1 MSKQFYCTAKLSN
14 RMHKTPEGFLVCQDV
29 AITRTGEL
37 QYLHN
42 EVPGI
47 TKGASHVTIVER
59 SAEDIF
65 NEETMASFEGKSITL
80 NHPPMFL
87 DSTNY
92 RKFDVGH
99 VQNVRKGTGE
109 FDGKLLA
116 DLLVKDESAIKKI
129 ETRELREVSCG
140 YNTEYIEIGPGRGR
154 QTEIRGNHLAL
165 VPRGRAGPEC
175 AIFDSAPKEIK
186 MSLKDKFAKWLDAM
200 PDEGG
205 EEETVDSLKAKLAA
219 FKKKD
224 EDAAADKAKAAK
236 DLATA
241 NDTIATLT
249 AAKAAADAAL
259 KQATDALA
267 VATATP
273 AAPAKVTHDAAT
285 VSAAEIL
292 APGIATD
299 SATLKADALK
309 VAYATADGKAIIDAV
324 TGGTAP
330 AYDNAPMVDMLFRA
344 AAANLT
350 AVRKVGLTPPTV
362 KTGDTQTVDFH
373 TAFAEKAAKVHAIP
387 RF

>member
-165 VPRGRAGPEC
+165 VPRGRAGPEGE
-175 AIFDSAPKEIK
+175 IFDSAPK
-186 MSLKDKFAKWLDAM
+186 
-200 PDEGG
+200 
-205 EEETVDSLKAKLAA
+205 
-219 FKKKD
+219 
-224 EDAAADKAKAAK
+224 
-236 DLATA
+236 
-241 NDTIATLT
+241 
-249 AAKAAADAAL
+249 
-259 KQATDALA
+259 
-267 VATATP
+267 
-273 AAPAKVTHDAAT
+273 
-285 VSAAEIL
+285 
-292 APGIATD
+292 
-299 SATLKADALK
+299 
-309 VAYATADGKAIIDAV
+309 
-324 TGGTAP
+324 
-330 AYDNAPMVDMLFRA
+330 
-344 AAANLT
+344 
-350 AVRKVGLTPPTV
+350 
-362 KTGDTQTVDFH
+362 
-373 TAFAEKAAKVHAIP
+373 
-387 RF
+387 